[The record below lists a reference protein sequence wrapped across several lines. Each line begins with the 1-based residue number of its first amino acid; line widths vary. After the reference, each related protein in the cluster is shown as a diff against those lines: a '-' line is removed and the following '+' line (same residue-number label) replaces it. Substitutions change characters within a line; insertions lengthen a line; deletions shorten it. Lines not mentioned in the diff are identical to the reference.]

1 MFCQSK
7 TESREKL
14 LQIIAEECQRTN
26 LHPKQ
31 LKNHRRRLR
40 KANNQLQKLL
50 VEQCKNQVYQ
60 ESKGNKGDDGDLEDD
75 RRKLQE
81 TLRSQEIE
89 KEELRKS
96 LLKQEKDFKKAIKET
111 LTVSN
116 EMLDKVLKFKFYF
129 YCFWPL
135 LL

>member
-1 MFCQSK
+1 MLCQSK
-7 TESREKL
+7 AESKEKL

-50 VEQCKNQVYQ
+50 LEQCKNQVYQ
-60 ESKGNKGDDGDLEDD
+60 DKNESKGNKGDDGELEDD
-75 RRKLQE
+75 RRKFQE

-89 KEELRKS
+89 KDELRKS
-96 LLKQEKDFKKAIKET
+96 LLKQEKDFKKAMKET

-116 EMLDKVLKFKFYF
+116 EMLEKVLKFKLYF
-129 YCFWPL
+129 HYF
-135 LL
+135 